1 MLESNFCMFCLQKN
15 RTNRIEDLFL
25 GFSIM
30 TIYISI
36 SNIILWHYD
45 KNNIKS
51 VNAPVATDTFIEKNT
66 FITSRISDFLYPIF
80 VPLIK
85 DYYFTF

>member
-30 TIYISI
+30 IIYISI
-36 SNIILWHYD
+36 SNIILWHHD

-51 VNAPVATDTFIEKNT
+51 ANAPVATDIFIKKNT
-66 FITSRISDFLYPIF
+66 FIENRISDFLDLIF

-85 DYYFTF
+85 DYSFTF